1 MAEAVAEGQKL
12 AEETRAETLKLVAAV
27 ERQTAELEAQA
38 TVNLGRA
45 KADAK
50 KVEAE
55 ARSERFGLA
64 VGAFGSGE
72 AWNQWVFASG
82 LPDDLK
88 LDLFYAGA
96 GTLWTD
102 LSKFTDVALGS
113 QLQQRQQT
121 VNEGQKE

>member
-1 MAEAVAEGQKL
+1 MAAI
-12 AEETRAETLKLVAAV
+12 
-27 ERQTAELEAQA
+27 ERETAELEAQA

-55 ARSERFGLA
+55 AKSERFGLA

-72 AWNQWVFASG
+72 AWNQWVFANG
-82 LPDDLK
+82 LPDDLR
-88 LDLFYAGA
+88 LDLFYAGS

-113 QLQQRQQT
+113 QLQQRQQPAA
-121 VNEGQKE
+121 EQPAKK